1 VPTISVALPLPIRK
15 NFTYR
20 VPDELPVPEP
30 GSRVRVPFG
39 ERVLT
44 GVVVPEADGVEES
57 AEASLR
63 DVLEVLDEEPVCP
76 PEIIETTAKVAQRF
90 FAAQGEI
97 FKSALPARLPA
108 AGSVRYRITEKGAL
122 AAARSEPDVRPF
134 LEAISD
140 GRPRR
145 LAELPPEAR
154 PRREAVRALEERGWI
169 RALSAERREP
179 RRAVV
184 AYLPSRV
191 DAAEREK
198 KLARSRKGR
207 EALTY
212 LENLGRPSTAAEIR
226 LATGAGPAV
235 LRALAEKGLVLT
247 FEQEEKD
254 DAPPPPIA
262 AGTSALV
269 LTPEQSR
276 ALDTLA
282 AAIRERRYLPALLQG
297 VTGSGKTEIYL
308 RAISAARELGRG
320 AVWLVPEIA
329 LTPVFARQLRRQF
342 GGEAAVLH
350 SALSEGEHARAW
362 DRVRSGEAPIVIG
375 PRSAAFAPVVDPG
388 LFIVDEEHDSSYKQR
403 ENPRYDARDVA
414 AIRAK
419 ANGAALVMGSATP
432 SMEAYHAARVGRMAP
447 LVLTVRVESRQ
458 LPDVTVVDLR
468 RERATPEEKGVAL
481 FSYALVERLRET
493 FSRGEQAILL
503 QPRRGFAPFLLC
515 RDCGYEF
522 RCSNCSVSRTVHDRG
537 RRLVCHYCGEKVPR
551 PERCPECG
559 GSLLEAIGAGTERV
573 AERFAE
579 IFPDVPWTI
588 LDRDAARRRGV
599 EAVVDDVLSG
609 RARCLIGT
617 QMVAKG
623 HDFPNVTAVGVL
635 SADSILNFPDF
646 RAAEKTFQLLSQ
658 VAGRAGRGAAPG
670 TVHVQTFHPGH
681 PAIRRAAAHDVDG
694 FAEQELE
701 FRRTFFYP
709 PFSELAA
716 VLVSSPDREKGEHAS
731 AEIGRALSAAAAGK
745 TVRISG
751 PAPAPLERLQG
762 KWRFQ
767 ILLRAT
773 DRAAI
778 LEILGAAIPD
788 RPPAGTQVAVD
799 VDPQD
804 LL

>member
-1 VPTISVALPLPIRK
+1 M
-15 NFTYR
+15 YR
-20 VPDELPVPEP
+20 VPEGLARPEP
-30 GSRVRVPFG
+30 GVRVRVPFG
-39 ERVLT
+39 ERALT
-44 GVVVPEADGVEES
+44 GVVVADAPES
-57 AEASLR
+57 ADASEAGLR

-76 PEIIETTAKVAQRF
+76 PEMIETTARVAQRF

-122 AAARSEPDVRPF
+122 AAARSDADVRPF
-134 LEAISD
+134 LEALSD

-154 PRREAVRALEERGWI
+154 PRRDAVRALEETGWI
-169 RALSAERREP
+169 RALSPERRAT
-179 RRAVV
+179 RRPVL
-184 AYLPSRV
+184 AYLPARM
-191 DAAEREK
+191 DPEEREK
-198 KLARSRKGR
+198 KLGRSRKGR
-207 EALTY
+207 AALEFLEA
-212 LENLGRPSTAAEIR
+212 LGRPATGAEVR

-235 LRALAEKGLVLT
+235 LRSLAEKEVLRTFEQAERDDAGPALVPAGVSGLVLT
-247 FEQEEKD
+247 
-254 DAPPPPIA
+254 
-262 AGTSALV
+262 G
-269 LTPEQSR
+269 EQSR
-276 ALDTLA
+276 ALDTVT

-342 GGEAAVLH
+342 GDEAAVLH
-350 SALSEGEHARAW
+350 SALSEGERARAW

-375 PRSAAFAPVVDPG
+375 PRSAAFAPVADPG
-388 LFIVDEEHDSSYKQR
+388 LFVVDEEHDSSYKQR

-419 ANGAALVMGSATP
+419 SSGAALLMGSATP
-432 SMEAYHAARVGRMAP
+432 SLEAYHAARVGKMAS
-447 LVLTVRVESRQ
+447 LVLTSRVESRP
-458 LPDVTVVDLR
+458 LPEVTIVDLR
-468 RERATPEEKGVAL
+468 RERATPEEKGVPL
-481 FSYALVERLRET
+481 FSAPLVERLTET
-493 FSRGEQAILL
+493 FSRAEQAILL

-515 RDCGYEF
+515 RDCGHEF
-522 RCSNCSVSRTVHDRG
+522 RCSRCSVSRTVHDRG
-537 RRLVCHYCGEKVPR
+537 RRLICHYCGEKVPR

-573 AERFAE
+573 AERFAQ

-658 VAGRAGRGAAPG
+658 VAGRAGRGSAPG

-681 PAIRRAAAHDVDG
+681 PAIRKAAAHDVDG
-694 FAEQELE
+694 FAAQELE

-716 VLVSSPDREKGEHAS
+716 ILVSSPDREK
-731 AEIGRALSAAAAGK
+731 AEQVAAETGRALSVAAAGK
-745 TVRISG
+745 ATRLSG

-767 ILLRAT
+767 ILLRAA
-773 DRAAI
+773 DRNAI
-778 LEILGAAIPD
+778 LEILEAAIPD
-788 RPPAGTQVAVD
+788 RPASGVSVAVD